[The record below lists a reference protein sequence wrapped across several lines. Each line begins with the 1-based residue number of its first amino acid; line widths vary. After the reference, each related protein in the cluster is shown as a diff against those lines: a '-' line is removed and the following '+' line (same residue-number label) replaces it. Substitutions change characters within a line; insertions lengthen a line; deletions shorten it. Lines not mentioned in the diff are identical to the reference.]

1 MVSDG
6 QTMPKTRTGTS
17 ASRAGHAGSFHVDF
31 FFFLLRI
38 FLRAAKQHRQHAVL
52 RGCVNLHPVR
62 QQIHKREVAVIA
74 HGGIK
79 KLRHIHR
86 ALLAVQRPLLDLQ
99 RQRQRGVVERR
110 RHLTHPAART
120 RSRPC

>member
-6 QTMPKTRTGTS
+6 QTMPKNKNRHIRVKG
-17 ASRAGHAGSFHVDF
+17 RDMPVLFMWI
-31 FFFLLRI
+31 FLLRI
-38 FLRAAKQHRQHAVL
+38 FLRAAEQHRQHAVL

-62 QQIHKREVAVIA
+62 QQIHKREVTVTA

-86 ALLAVQRPLLDLQ
+86 ALLAVQRHSSICS
-99 RQRQRGVVERR
+99 GSVS
-110 RHLTHPAART
+110 AAL
-120 RSRPC
+120 

>member
-1 MVSDG
+1 
-6 QTMPKTRTGTS
+6 MPVP
-17 ASRAGHAGSFHVDF
+17 FMWI
-31 FFFLLRI
+31 FLLRI

-99 RQRQRGVVERR
+99 RQRQRQRGVVERR
-110 RHLTHPAART
+110 RYLTHPAAVPEAVRADI
-120 RSRPC
+120 RRKLIAV